1 MYTLINYIT
10 YLTLYTLQALYMLS
24 ILHILYAAHDNFF
37 PLSGAKWLDT
47 HDLKQGSHTPILA
60 TKSKVAGLWETSGKN
75 SNSKHYS

>member
-1 MYTLINYIT
+1 
-10 YLTLYTLQALYMLS
+10 MLS

-60 TKSKVAGLWETSGKN
+60 TKSKVAGLWETSGKQF
-75 SNSKHYS
+75 